1 MKKQI
6 LLLSV
11 LMFSVMAFGQKSEM
25 KALEKAVKSSDFD
38 TAIQIVNQAESLI
51 TNADQKTKAKFYYL
65 KAKSMYR
72 GGADGIDVIEVGAA
86 CNELLDYETETNK
99 LKYSE
104 ADFYQLDEP
113 TNFYKSN
120 YEGVK

>member
-25 KALEKAVKSSDFD
+25 KALEKALKSSDFD
-38 TAIQIVNQAESLI
+38 TAIKVANQAESLI

-86 CNELLDYETETNK
+86 CTEPRPGACQGACPRRFG
-99 LKYSE
+99 YSQASLRVWE
-104 ADFYQLDEP
+104 R
-113 TNFYKSN
+113 
-120 YEGVK
+120 